1 MDEEIRAAL
10 AATGAHLVPV
20 GESPCVWT
28 LAGVLTCWLCDRDLE
43 CEGCPLDAALRH
55 AATRGIGP
63 GTSRSIGP
71 ATGSASEAG
80 ERRETQDAAPATSEG
95 PWVCRDQTGPGLEEH
110 WSELPPLAP
119 GHVYARAHTWVHAED
134 NGRAR
139 IGLDPFAA
147 RIVGPLRCVILAPVG
162 TRLRKGHPCAWLD
175 QHGGTLT
182 VLAPIS
188 GQIVACNEALGRR
201 TDFALRDPLQS
212 EWLLAL
218 QPFRLRAETRDLLEA
233 PAFAPLV
240 DEDLVAWQ
248 GALRLKLEA
257 PSLGKTMADG
267 GVAVRNLKELL
278 GSPEL
283 HRLAARFL
291 SPRPLPASKKT
302 REVG

>member
-1 MDEEIRAAL
+1 MDEEKRASL
-10 AATGAHLVPV
+10 EATGAQVVPA
-20 GESPCVWT
+20 GESRCVWM

-43 CEGCPLDAALRH
+43 CDGCPLDAALRH
-55 AATRGIGP
+55 SSTGGIKTR
-63 GTSRSIGP
+63 
-71 ATGSASEAG
+71 TGSASEAG
-80 ERRETQDAAPATSEG
+80 ERRELQDAAPATSEG

-119 GHVYARAHTWVHAED
+119 GHLYARAHTWVCAED

-188 GQIVACNEALGRR
+188 GQVVACNEALGRR

-233 PAFAPLV
+233 PAFAPRV
-240 DEDLVAWQ
+240 GEDLVAWQ

-291 SPRPLPASKKT
+291 SPRLLPACKKT
-302 REVG
+302 REVGE